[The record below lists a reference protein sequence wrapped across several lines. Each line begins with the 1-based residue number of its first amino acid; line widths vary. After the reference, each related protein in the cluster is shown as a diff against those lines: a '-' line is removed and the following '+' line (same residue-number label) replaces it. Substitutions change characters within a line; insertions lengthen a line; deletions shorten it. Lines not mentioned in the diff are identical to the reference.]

1 MCKKKP
7 WPPKSVDRDAAL
19 DKAMKLFW
27 QHGYEALLL
36 RTSLKR
42 PEPKRP
48 RYTRI
53 YQQRGV
59 IPRRT
64 RPLYRSF
71 CAKHEAQLF
80 CEEKSVESAL
90 ADILLPSPTALPAKT
105 LRLAASYQQLHHP
118 LPGFRRYRQYAEIR
132 HAMQERTLQQFLCQ
146 RQARGKSR
154 PTVT

>member
-7 WPPKSVDRDAAL
+7 WPPKMFDRDAAL

-27 QHGYEALLL
+27 QHGYKRLLL

-42 PEPKRP
+42 PELKRP
-48 RYTRI
+48 RYTGI

-71 CAKHEAQLF
+71 AAKHEAQLF

-90 ADILLPSPTALPAKT
+90 LTILLPSPTALPAKT
-105 LRLAASYQQLHHP
+105 LRLAAHDQQLHHP
-118 LPGFRRYRQYAEIR
+118 LPGFRGYRQYAESR

-146 RQARGKSR
+146 RQAAGKSR